1 MDSPKK
7 SWTHL
12 EGEDRW
18 KARQANAYKNYYE
31 KHKESDEFKE
41 KRRLAQKKYYL
52 ANKDKVIARVKA
64 RQEKLKAEHVEAKN
78 ADESYEGLSE

>member
-41 KRRLAQKKYYL
+41 KRRQAQKKYYL
-52 ANKDKVIARVKA
+52 
-64 RQEKLKAEHVEAKN
+64 KN
-78 ADESYEGLSE
+78 S

>member
-1 MDSPKK
+1 MK
-7 SWTHL
+7 SYDDIRH
-12 EGEDRW
+12 
-18 KARQANAYKNYYE
+18 YK
-31 KHKESDEFKE
+31 
-41 KRRLAQKKYYL
+41 RMYYL